1 MEPEPKRVPKTIFL
15 DRDGTINVDTG
26 AVYTPA
32 DWRLLDGVAEALHSL
47 QSAGYQLAVV
57 TNQAAVA
64 EGRTSDEHVR
74 QIHERMRRDFEAAGI
89 TIGAV
94 AYCHHHRDADCGCR
108 KPRPGL
114 LDSIEAQLG
123 KIDREHSWMV
133 GDKESDAGFG
143 RNIGV
148 RTSLI
153 RSRYW
158 DSDTLTEKP
167 DQIVGSLLEFARSII
182 PPS

>member
-1 MEPEPKRVPKTIFL
+1 MAPHANAHLIDILNRFAGK
-15 DRDGTINVDTG
+15 
-26 AVYTPA
+26 
-32 DWRLLDGVAEALHSL
+32 RLLDGVAEALHIP
-47 QSAGYQLAVV
+47 QSAGYRLAVV

-64 EGRTSDEHVR
+64 DGRTTDENVR
-74 QIHERMRRDFEAAGI
+74 RIHERMRRDFEAAGI
-89 TIGAV
+89 TISAV
-94 AYCHHHRDADCGCR
+94 ACCHHHRDADCSCH

-123 KIDREHSWMV
+123 TIDRKSSWMV
-133 GDKESDAGFG
+133 GDKESDTGFG

-148 RTSLI
+148 QTGLI
-153 RSRYW
+153 PSRYW

-167 DQIVGSLLEFARSII
+167 DQIVVSLLEFARSII

>member
-1 MEPEPKRVPKTIFL
+1 MEPKTKTIFL
-15 DRDGTINVDTG
+15 DRDGTINIDTG
-26 AVYTPA
+26 AVYTSA
-32 DWRLLDGVAEALHSL
+32 DWSLLDGVTDALHIL
-47 QSAGYQLAVV
+47 QSTGFQLAVV
-57 TNQAAVA
+57 TNQAAIA
-64 EGRTSDEHVR
+64 DGHTTDENVR
-74 QIHERMRRDFEAAGI
+74 RIHERMRRDFEAAGI

-94 AYCHHHRDADCGCR
+94 AYCPHHRDADCNCR

-114 LDSIEAQLG
+114 FDSIEDQLG
-123 KIDREHSWMV
+123 PIDRKSSWMV
-133 GDKESDAGFG
+133 GDKESDIGFG